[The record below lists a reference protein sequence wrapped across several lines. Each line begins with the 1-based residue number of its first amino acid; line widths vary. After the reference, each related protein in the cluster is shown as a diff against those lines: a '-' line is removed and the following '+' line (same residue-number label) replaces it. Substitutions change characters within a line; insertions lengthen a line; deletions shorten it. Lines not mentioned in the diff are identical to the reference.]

1 MFEEGGDGRTYWLCV
16 SVLCHCVVSVD
27 PIPVACVPV
36 YDVQSVSGVG
46 PSVVC
51 INVLWDVAIVWCLCQ
66 CVVRRSVWCMRLGV
80 VCVCVC
86 SVFGSVCVKRICQCH
101 SCGIDFSCRWDSIF
115 GLGNFYMP
123 WIQP

>member
-1 MFEEGGDGRTYWLCV
+1 MWQVGAGSKHDLCV

-51 INVLWDVAIVWCLCQ
+51 INVLWDVAIMWCLCQ

-86 SVFGSVCVKRICQCH
+86 SVFGSVCGVRICVMCVLM
-101 SCGIDFSCRWDSIF
+101 CGMQRLVCGGYVSVVHLSV
-115 GLGNFYMP
+115 
-123 WIQP
+123 

>member
-1 MFEEGGDGRTYWLCV
+1 MWRVGAGSKHDLCV

-51 INVLWDVAIVWCLCQ
+51 NNVLWDVAIVWCLCQ

-86 SVFGSVCVKRICQCH
+86 SVFGSVCGVRICVMCVLM
-101 SCGIDFSCRWDSIF
+101 CGMQRLVCGGCVSVVHLSV
-115 GLGNFYMP
+115 
-123 WIQP
+123 